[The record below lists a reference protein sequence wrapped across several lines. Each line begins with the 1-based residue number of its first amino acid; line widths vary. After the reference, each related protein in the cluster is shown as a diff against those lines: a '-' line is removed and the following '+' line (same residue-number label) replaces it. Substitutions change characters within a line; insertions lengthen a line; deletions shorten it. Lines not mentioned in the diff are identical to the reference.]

1 MIHEQEKLMKLNIQL
16 SFHQDGV
23 EINHISIQA
32 EEIKN
37 EISLLF
43 QNMLSS
49 NRFDLGTC
57 TIHALKMEFKQSK
70 LFSNLRYDPNPKIRN
85 QVQLEINVFT
95 FISKLDLVPA
105 YMKIPY
111 YPDDKDVIGRHF
123 GSTIFSILRLTIGGK
138 NSSFIFQSI
147 FDKILQG
154 MSATSYQND
163 CWIFTQ
169 GTFAHHKEEVF
180 KVCYKINQHSL
191 KINLNKCDFAT
202 FETEIL
208 GHIINCS
215 ETKMS
220 LKFTRILSQF
230 PMPTNI
236 HQL

>member
-1 MIHEQEKLMKLNIQL
+1 
-16 SFHQDGV
+16 
-23 EINHISIQA
+23 
-32 EEIKN
+32 
-37 EISLLF
+37 
-43 QNMLSS
+43 
-49 NRFDLGTC
+49 
-57 TIHALKMEFKQSK
+57 
-70 LFSNLRYDPNPKIRN
+70 
-85 QVQLEINVFT
+85 
-95 FISKLDLVPA
+95 
-105 YMKIPY
+105 MKISY
-111 YPDDKDVIGRHF
+111 HPDDKDVIGRHF
-123 GSTIFSILRLTIGGK
+123 SSTIFSILRLTIGGK